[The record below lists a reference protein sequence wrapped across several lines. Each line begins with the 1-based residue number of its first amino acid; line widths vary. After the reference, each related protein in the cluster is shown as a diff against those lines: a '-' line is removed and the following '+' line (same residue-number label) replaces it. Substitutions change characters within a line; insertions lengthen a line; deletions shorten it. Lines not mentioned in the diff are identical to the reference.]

1 MAYLPLTHRF
11 LEAVDRDPDGVA
23 QMVKSGQ
30 RWQTISRRE
39 LLGRVAA
46 LAEALAGMGVAAGD
60 RVALF
65 CPNRPEWHVV
75 DFAALGLGAVDVPI
89 YFNESPERLCYIVN
103 HSGAKVVVGVGEE
116 QSRRLMGCR
125 AQLTSVEHVILGDAP
140 ADLAGDFLRLEDVLA
155 HAGEAAA
162 AEYRRRAL
170 EARPETLASILYTSG
185 TTGEPKGVM
194 LTHNNFSSNAT
205 DSCVGMDFYPSDIGL
220 SFLPLSHV
228 YERLIDYV
236 YLFNGIPVAY
246 VPKMDQLA
254 AAMLEVRPTLAASVP
269 RVFEKVYAGIQE
281 KAARASGLRRA
292 LFQFAMRA
300 ARDAAPWRGYGRAVG
315 PGVKLRWHLA
325 NRLVYPKVRA
335 ALGGRIRR
343 FNSGAAPLAL
353 HLLEFFWSVG
363 VPIYQGYGLTETSPV
378 VSTNNPQANRLGTV
392 GRPIP
397 YVEVRIAA
405 DGEIL
410 VRGPCVMQGYYK
422 KPEETRA
429 VLDDA
434 GWFATGDIGR
444 LDDDGY
450 LVITDRKKD
459 LIKTA
464 AGKFVAPQ
472 PIENR
477 LKASPLVL
485 NAAVI
490 GDRRKFCVA
499 LVVPHF
505 ANLAALAAQAGLT
518 FSSNTELAAHPW
530 VRRQIQQEIE
540 RLNGS
545 LAQYETIKRF
555 ALLDHDF
562 SFEDGQLTYTMKLK
576 RRVVEERY
584 AELIESLY
592 AEAEAPAA
600 AS

>member
-11 LEAVDRDPDGVA
+11 LEAADRDPDGVA
-23 QMVKSGQ
+23 QMVKAGDA
-30 RWQTISRRE
+30 WQPTPRRE
-39 LLGRVAA
+39 MLRRVAA

-75 DFAALGLGAVDVPI
+75 DFAVLGLGAADVPI

-103 HSGAKVVVGVGEE
+103 HSGAKVVVAVGEE
-116 QSRRLMGCR
+116 QSRRLMECR
-125 AQLTSVEHVILGDAP
+125 AQLGAIERVILGDAP
-140 ADLAGDFLRLEDVLA
+140 ADLAGDFLRLEEILA
-155 HAGEAAA
+155 RGTDAAVA
-162 AEYRRRAL
+162 DYRRRAA
-170 EARPETLASILYTSG
+170 EARPEMLASILYTSG

-194 LTHNNFSSNAT
+194 LTHNNLSSNAT

-236 YLFNGIPVAY
+236 YFFNGIPVAY
-246 VPKMDQLA
+246 VPKMDHLA
-254 AAMLEVRPTLAASVP
+254 AAMREVRPTLAASVP

-281 KAARASGLRRA
+281 KAAKASGLRRA

-300 ARDAAPWRGYGRAVG
+300 AKDATPWRGYGRRVG
-315 PGVKLRWHLA
+315 AGVRLRWHIA
-325 NRLVYPKVRA
+325 NRLVYPKIRA

-378 VSTNNPQANRLGTV
+378 VSTNNPRANKLGTV
-392 GRPIP
+392 GKPIP
-397 YVEVRIAA
+397 YVEVRLAE
-405 DGEIL
+405 DGEII

-434 GWFATGDIGR
+434 GWFATGDVGR

-485 NAAVI
+485 NAAVL

-505 ANLAALAAQAGLT
+505 ANLTARAAEAGLE
-518 FSSNTELAAHPW
+518 FRSNAELAAHPW
-530 VRRQIQQEIE
+530 VRQQIQQEID
-540 RLNGS
+540 RLNAT
-545 LAQYETIKRF
+545 LAQYETVKRF

-576 RRVVEERY
+576 RRVVEQRY
-584 AELIESLY
+584 AEVIEALY
-592 AEAEAPAA
+592 AETEAPAA
-600 AS
+600 S